1 MAAITISRQ
10 LGSEGT
16 YIARK
21 VADNLGYRCVDKNA
35 IEEILSGYGLIHFDN
50 VYESVPGFWARFD
63 KLTLETVHLLNRT
76 ILALANHG
84 EVVIAGRGSFAV
96 LAGFA
101 DVLNVRIQAPLSVR
115 AQRVME
121 REKINNLDQAMA
133 IVTDSD
139 RVRSAFVESFYGLRW
154 DGSSAFDVVIDT
166 GKVSSDLAIT
176 WLVQAYLALQESR
189 AGREPTT
196 STIEV
201 DPILAKAVATTL
213 GRL

>member
-21 VADNLGYRCVDKNA
+21 VAENLGYHCVDKSA
-35 IEEILSGYGLIHFDN
+35 IEEILSGYGLVQFDT

-63 KLTLETVHLLNRT
+63 KLTLETINLLNRT
-76 ILALANHG
+76 ILALANQG
-84 EVVIAGRGSFAV
+84 QVIIVGRGSFAI
-96 LAGFA
+96 LAGFT

-121 REKINNLDQAMA
+121 RENINNFDQARA
-133 IVTDSD
+133 IVTESD
-139 RVRSAFVESFYGLRW
+139 RVRSAFLESFYRLRW
-154 DGSSAFDVVIDT
+154 DEAGAFDLVIDT
-166 GKVSSDLAIT
+166 GKVSRDLAIT
-176 WLVQAYLALQESR
+176 WLVQACRTLQESQ
-189 AGREPTT
+189 AEREPAT
-196 STIEV
+196 SAIEV
-201 DPILAKAVATTL
+201 DPILAKAVATAL